1 MFGNYLL
8 AVALLVSLFALIVHL
23 LLKVNRGDLEI
34 EIMRRQNDLGV
45 PVFDDIDF
53 EKYSS
58 IQELIQLNEELKRQ
72 QRTQKAKDGSLA
84 WYEGVTPVRGEV
96 VQEQKFEYVDFEEPQ
111 EALIPLNW
119 DLSIVEQE
127 EVEVDRKRRDRRIQE
142 VNKLKEKV
150 DAYFKKCFGRN
161 VIKLFKTKIT
171 WSGAEFFIRLELK
184 YGYVETYAL
193 KAIKSDLESIF
204 HTNSLEVTEYANLIR
219 IAFNTSEIEFPTP
232 HYMFSKFAS
241 EGVPKTPLTIMT
253 GIDKEGRVRQYDL
266 AMAGGVLMYGS
277 VSTSGVKD
285 FISQTI
291 SSIMLHSKPEEVK
304 FMLYSPNEREYYYL
318 KRSPYLYTGIMNKE
332 EEILNAL
339 AELKSEMERRLKLF
353 SGRRVDNISDFNNGV
368 GKEEKLPYLLV
379 MLTESDSLLLGDRRK
394 EVIELL
400 MTLTTRGR
408 TTGIILMQAVL
419 TQMASSAR
427 TDLIPYQLKTR
438 FSCAIASHLR
448 SDLDSIVAIGKEG
461 AEKLLESEF
470 LIKWIDSPEATK
482 IKIPDISY
490 WKLQKIID
498 STTKEF
504 S

>member
-1 MFGNYLL
+1 MFTEKLL
-8 AVALLVSLFALIVHL
+8 AVVVFVGMFAILVRMVYKIIR
-23 LLKVNRGDLEI
+23 NTLEI
-34 EIMRRQNDLGV
+34 EIMRRQRDLEK
-45 PVFDDIDF
+45 PIFDDIDF

-58 IQELIQLNEELKRQ
+58 IKELLQLNEELKNL
-72 QRTQKAKDGSLA
+72 QRIKKAKDGSLP

-171 WSGAEFFIRLELK
+171 WSEAEFFIRLELK

-193 KAIKSDLESIF
+193 KAIKRDLESIF

-241 EGVPKTPLTIMT
+241 EGVPKTPLTIMA

-266 AMAGGVLMYGS
+266 AMAGGVLVCGKVGS
-277 VSTSGVKD
+277 GKSNFVR
-285 FISQTI
+285 QTL
-291 SSIMLHSKPEEVK
+291 SSIMLHSTPDEAK
-304 FMLYSPNEREYYYL
+304 FVVYNPYVDVEFNYL
-318 KRSPYLYTGIMNKE
+318 KGSPYLYKDLLSKE
-332 EEILNAL
+332 EETLNVL
-339 AELKSEMERRLKLF
+339 AELKNEIDRRWKLF
-353 SGRRVDNISDFNNGV
+353 SEREVHNISGFNSIADE
-368 GKEEKLPYLLV
+368 KEKLPYLLV
-379 MLTESDSLLLGDRRK
+379 TLMEAESLLCNKYD

-400 MTLTTRGR
+400 VSLTTRGR
-408 TTGIILMQAVL
+408 ATGVILLETTYN
-419 TQMASSAR
+419 AR
-427 TDLIPYQLKTR
+427 ADIVPQRLKANLP
-438 FSCAIASHLR
+438 CVIAYSLGN
-448 SDLDSIVAIGKEG
+448 SVESMVAIGTVG
-461 AEKLLESEF
+461 AERLLVSEC
-470 LIKWIDSPEATK
+470 LIKWIDSPEPTK
-482 IKIPDISY
+482 IKTPYINDTDIA
-490 WKLQKIID
+490 KMVD
-498 STTKEF
+498 STTKKF
-504 S
+504 SQ

>member
-1 MFGNYLL
+1 MFIGQFI
-8 AVALLVSLFALIVHL
+8 AVAFLVGLFAIPVYLGSQIY
-23 LLKVNRGDLEI
+23 RGNLEK
-34 EIMRRQNDLGV
+34 EIMYRQKALDK
-45 PVFDDIDF
+45 PAFDDIDF

-58 IQELIQLNEELKRQ
+58 IKELIQLNEELKRQ
-72 QRTQKAKDGSLA
+72 QRTQKAKDGNLA
-84 WYEGVTPVRGEV
+84 WYEGVTPVRGKV

-193 KAIKSDLESIF
+193 KAIKRDLESIF

-241 EGVPKTPLTIMT
+241 EGVPKTPLTIMA

-266 AMAGGVLMYGS
+266 AMAGGVLVCGKVGS
-277 VSTSGVKD
+277 GKSNFVR
-285 FISQTI
+285 QTL
-291 SSIMLHSKPEEVK
+291 SSIMLHSTPDEAK
-304 FMLYSPNEREYYYL
+304 FVVYNPYVDVEFHYL
-318 KRSPYLYTGIMNKE
+318 KGSPYLYKDLLSKE
-332 EEILNAL
+332 EETLNVL
-339 AELKSEMERRLKLF
+339 ADLKNEIDRRWKLF
-353 SGRRVDNISDFNNGV
+353 SEREVHNISGFNSIADE
-368 GKEEKLPYLLV
+368 KEKLPYLLV
-379 MLTESDSLLLGDRRK
+379 TLMEAESLLCNKYD

-400 MTLTTRGR
+400 VSLTTRGR
-408 TTGIILMQAVL
+408 ATGVILLETTYN
-419 TQMASSAR
+419 AR
-427 TDLIPYQLKTR
+427 ADIVPQRLKANLP
-438 FSCAIASHLR
+438 CVIAYSLG
-448 SDLDSIVAIGKEG
+448 DSVESMVAIGTVG
-461 AEKLLESEF
+461 AERLLVSEC
-470 LIKWIDSPEATK
+470 LIKWVDSPEPTK
-482 IKIPDISY
+482 IKTPYINDVEIA
-490 WKLQKIID
+490 KMVD
-498 STTKEF
+498 STTKKV
-504 S
+504 SQ

>member
-1 MFGNYLL
+1 MFTEKLL
-8 AVALLVSLFALIVHL
+8 AVVVLVGAFAILVRL
-23 LLKVNRGDLEI
+23 LLKVNRNSLEI
-34 EIMRRQNDLGV
+34 EIMRRQKDLGK
-45 PVFDDIDF
+45 PIFDDIDF

-58 IQELIQLNEELKRQ
+58 IKELIQLNEELKRQ

-84 WYEGVTPVRGEV
+84 WCEGVTPVRGEV

-193 KAIKSDLESIF
+193 KAIKRDLESIF

-241 EGVPKTPLTIMT
+241 EGVPKTPLTIMA

-266 AMAGGVLMYGS
+266 AMAGGVLVCGGVGS
-277 VSTSGVKD
+277 GKSNFVR
-285 FISQTI
+285 QAL
-291 SSIMLHSKPEEVK
+291 SSIMLHSTPDEVK
-304 FMLYSPNEREYYYL
+304 FVVYSPVDVEFYYL
-318 KRSPYLYTGIMNKE
+318 KGSPYLYKEIISKE
-332 EEILNAL
+332 EEMLNVL
-339 AELKSEMERRLKLF
+339 SELKSEIDRRWKIFSERE
-353 SGRRVDNISDFNNGV
+353 VHNISGFNSIADE
-368 GKEEKLPYLLV
+368 KEKLPYLLV
-379 MLTESDSLLLGDRRK
+379 TLTETENLLYNKYD

-400 MTLTTRGR
+400 VSLTTRGR
-408 TTGIILMQAVL
+408 ATGVILLQVMQ
-419 TQMASSAR
+419 TAR
-427 TDLIPYQLKTR
+427 ADFVPQRLKVNLPCVVAYHLSNEIDSLI
-438 FSCAIASHLR
+438 
-448 SDLDSIVAIGKEG
+448 AIGTEEVG
-461 AEKLLESEF
+461 RLLVSEC
-470 LIKWIDSPEATK
+470 LIKWIDSPEPTK
-482 IKIPDISY
+482 IKTPYINDTDIA
-490 WKLQKIID
+490 KMVD
-498 STTKEF
+498 STTKKF

>member
-1 MFGNYLL
+1 MFVDQLL
-8 AVALLVSLFALIVHL
+8 AVMLLVSLFVLLVRL
-23 LLKVNRGDLEI
+23 LLKVNRNSLEI
-34 EIMRRQNDLGV
+34 EIMRRQKDLGK
-45 PVFDDIDF
+45 PIFDDIDF

-58 IQELIQLNEELKRQ
+58 IKELIQLNEELKRQ

-127 EVEVDRKRRDRRIQE
+127 EVEVDRKIRDRRIQE

-193 KAIKSDLESIF
+193 KAIKRDLESIF

-241 EGVPKTPLTIMT
+241 EGVPKTPLTIMA

-266 AMAGGVLMYGS
+266 AMAGGVLVCGKVGS
-277 VSTSGVKD
+277 GKSNFVR
-285 FISQTI
+285 QAL
-291 SSIMLHSKPEEVK
+291 SSIMLHSTPDEAK
-304 FMLYSPNEREYYYL
+304 FVVYSPAVDVEFHYL
-318 KRSPYLYTGIMNKE
+318 KGSPYLYKDLLGKE
-332 EEILNAL
+332 EETLNVL
-339 AELKSEMERRLKLF
+339 AELKSEIDRRWKMFSER
-353 SGRRVDNISDFNNGV
+353 SVYSISEFNSIADE
-368 GKEEKLPYLLV
+368 KEKFPYLLV
-379 MLTESDSLLLGDRRK
+379 TLMEAESLLCNKYD

-400 MTLTTRGR
+400 VSLTTRGR
-408 TTGIILMQAVL
+408 ATGVILLETTYN
-419 TQMASSAR
+419 AR
-427 TDLIPYQLKTR
+427 ADIVPQRLKANLP
-438 FSCAIASHLR
+438 CVIAYSLGN
-448 SDLDSIVAIGKEG
+448 SVESMVAIGTEG
-461 AEKLLESEF
+461 AGRLLVSEC
-470 LIKWIDSPEATK
+470 LIKWIDSPEPTK
-482 IKIPDISY
+482 IKTPYIGDTEIA
-490 WKLQKIID
+490 KMVE
-498 STTKEF
+498 STSKQF

>member
-1 MFGNYLL
+1 MFTEKLL
-8 AVALLVSLFALIVHL
+8 AVVVLVGVFAILVRL
-23 LLKVNRGDLEI
+23 LLKVNRNSLEI
-34 EIMRRQNDLGV
+34 EIMRRQKDLGK
-45 PVFDDIDF
+45 PIFDDIDF

-58 IQELIQLNEELKRQ
+58 IKELIQLNEELKRQ

-84 WYEGVTPVRGEV
+84 WYEGVTPVRVEV

-193 KAIKSDLESIF
+193 KAIKRDLESIF

-241 EGVPKTPLTIMT
+241 EGVPKTPLTIMA

-266 AMAGGVLMYGS
+266 AMAGGVLVCGKVGS
-277 VSTSGVKD
+277 GKSNFVR
-285 FISQTI
+285 QTL
-291 SSIMLHSKPEEVK
+291 SSIMLHSTPDEAK
-304 FMLYSPNEREYYYL
+304 FVVYNPYVDVEFHYL
-318 KRSPYLYTGIMNKE
+318 KGSPYLYKDLLSKE
-332 EEILNAL
+332 EETLNVL
-339 AELKSEMERRLKLF
+339 AELKNEINRRWKLF
-353 SGRRVDNISDFNNGV
+353 SEREVHNISGFNSIADE
-368 GKEEKLPYLLV
+368 KEKLPYLLV
-379 MLTESDSLLLGDRRK
+379 TLMEAESLLCNKYD

-400 MTLTTRGR
+400 VSLTTRGR
-408 TTGIILMQAVL
+408 ATGVILLETTYN
-419 TQMASSAR
+419 AR
-427 TDLIPYQLKTR
+427 ADIVPQRLKANLP
-438 FSCAIASHLR
+438 CVIAYSLG
-448 SDLDSIVAIGKEG
+448 DSVESMVAIGTVG
-461 AEKLLESEF
+461 AGRLLVSEC
-470 LIKWIDSPEATK
+470 LIKWIDSPEPTK
-482 IKIPDISY
+482 IKTPYISDTEIA
-490 WKLQKIID
+490 KMVE
-498 STTKEF
+498 STSKQF

>member
-1 MFGNYLL
+1 MFVDQLL
-8 AVALLVSLFALIVHL
+8 AVMLLVSLFVLLVRL
-23 LLKVNRGDLEI
+23 LLKVNRNSLEI
-34 EIMRRQNDLGV
+34 EIMRRQKDLGK
-45 PVFDDIDF
+45 PIFDDIDF

-58 IQELIQLNEELKRQ
+58 IKELIQLNEEVKRQ

-127 EVEVDRKRRDRRIQE
+127 EVEVDRKIRNRRIQE

-193 KAIKSDLESIF
+193 KAIKRDLESIF

-241 EGVPKTPLTIMT
+241 EGVPKTPLTIMA

-266 AMAGGVLMYGS
+266 AMAGGVLVCGKVGS
-277 VSTSGVKD
+277 GKSNFVR
-285 FISQTI
+285 QTL
-291 SSIMLHSKPEEVK
+291 SSIMLHSTPDEAK
-304 FMLYSPNEREYYYL
+304 FVVYNPYVDVEFHYL
-318 KRSPYLYTGIMNKE
+318 KGSPYLYKDLLSKE
-332 EEILNAL
+332 EETLNVL
-339 AELKSEMERRLKLF
+339 AELKSEIDRRWKLF
-353 SGRRVDNISDFNNGV
+353 SEREVYNISGFNSIADE
-368 GKEEKLPYLLV
+368 KEKLPYLLV
-379 MLTESDSLLLGDRRK
+379 TLMEAESLLCNKYD

-400 MTLTTRGR
+400 VSLTTRGR
-408 TTGIILMQAVL
+408 ATGVILLETTYN
-419 TQMASSAR
+419 AR
-427 TDLIPYQLKTR
+427 ADIVPQRLKANLP
-438 FSCAIASHLR
+438 CVIAYSLG
-448 SDLDSIVAIGKEG
+448 DSVESMVAIGTVG
-461 AEKLLESEF
+461 AERLLVSEC
-470 LIKWIDSPEATK
+470 LIKWIDSPEPTK
-482 IKIPDISY
+482 IKTPYINDTDIA
-490 WKLQKIID
+490 KMVD
-498 STTKEF
+498 STTKKF
-504 S
+504 SQ

>member
-1 MFGNYLL
+1 
-8 AVALLVSLFALIVHL
+8 
-23 LLKVNRGDLEI
+23 
-34 EIMRRQNDLGV
+34 MRRQKDLGK
-45 PVFDDIDF
+45 PIFDDIDF

-58 IQELIQLNEELKRQ
+58 IKELIQLNEELKRQ

-127 EVEVDRKRRDRRIQE
+127 EVEVDRKIRDRRIQE

-193 KAIKSDLESIF
+193 KAIKRDLESIF

-241 EGVPKTPLTIMT
+241 EGVPKTPLTIMA

-266 AMAGGVLMYGS
+266 AMAGGVLVCGKVGS
-277 VSTSGVKD
+277 GKSNFVR
-285 FISQTI
+285 QTL
-291 SSIMLHSKPEEVK
+291 SSIMLHSTPDEAK
-304 FMLYSPNEREYYYL
+304 FVVYNPYVDVEFHYL
-318 KRSPYLYTGIMNKE
+318 KGSPYLYKDLLSKE
-332 EEILNAL
+332 EETLNVL
-339 AELKSEMERRLKLF
+339 TELKNEIDRRWKLF
-353 SGRRVDNISDFNNGV
+353 SERKVYNISGFNSIADE
-368 GKEEKLPYLLV
+368 KEKLPYLLV
-379 MLTESDSLLLGDRRK
+379 TLMEAESLLCNKYD

-400 MTLTTRGR
+400 VSLTTRGR
-408 TTGIILMQAVL
+408 ATGVILLETTYN
-419 TQMASSAR
+419 AR
-427 TDLIPYQLKTR
+427 ADIVPQRLKANLP
-438 FSCAIASHLR
+438 CVIAYSLG
-448 SDLDSIVAIGKEG
+448 DSVESMVAIGTVG
-461 AEKLLESEF
+461 AERLLVSEC
-470 LIKWIDSPEATK
+470 LIKWVDSPEPTK
-482 IKIPDISY
+482 IKAPYINDTDIA
-490 WKLQKIID
+490 KMVD
-498 STTKEF
+498 STTKKF
-504 S
+504 SQ

>member
-1 MFGNYLL
+1 MFVDQLL
-8 AVALLVSLFALIVHL
+8 AVMLLVSLFVLLVRL
-23 LLKVNRGDLEI
+23 LLKVNRNSLEI
-34 EIMRRQNDLGV
+34 EIMRRQKDLGK
-45 PVFDDIDF
+45 PIFDDIDF

-58 IQELIQLNEELKRQ
+58 IKELIQLNEELKRQ

-127 EVEVDRKRRDRRIQE
+127 EVEVDRKIRDRRIQE

-193 KAIKSDLESIF
+193 KAIKRDLESIS

-241 EGVPKTPLTIMT
+241 EGVPKTPLTIMA

-266 AMAGGVLMYGS
+266 AMAGGVLVCGKVGS
-277 VSTSGVKD
+277 GKSNFVR
-285 FISQTI
+285 QTL
-291 SSIMLHSKPEEVK
+291 SSIMLHSTPDEAK
-304 FMLYSPNEREYYYL
+304 FVVYNPYVDVEFHYL
-318 KRSPYLYTGIMNKE
+318 KGSPYLYKDLLSKE
-332 EEILNAL
+332 EETLNVL
-339 AELKSEMERRLKLF
+339 AELKSEIDRRWKLF
-353 SGRRVDNISDFNNGV
+353 SEREVYNISGFNSIADE
-368 GKEEKLPYLLV
+368 KEKLPYLLV
-379 MLTESDSLLLGDRRK
+379 TLMEAESLLCNKYD

-400 MTLTTRGR
+400 VSLTTRGR
-408 TTGIILMQAVL
+408 ATGVILLETTYN
-419 TQMASSAR
+419 AR
-427 TDLIPYQLKTR
+427 ADIVPQRLKANLP
-438 FSCAIASHLR
+438 CVIAYSLG
-448 SDLDSIVAIGKEG
+448 DSVESMVAIGTVG
-461 AEKLLESEF
+461 AGRLLVSEC
-470 LIKWIDSPEATK
+470 LIKWIDSPEPTK
-482 IKIPDISY
+482 IKTPYINDTDMAEIV
-490 WKLQKIID
+490 D
-498 STTKEF
+498 STTRKF
-504 S
+504 LR

>member
-1 MFGNYLL
+1 MFIGQFI
-8 AVALLVSLFALIVHL
+8 AVAFLVGLFAIPVYLGSQIY
-23 LLKVNRGDLEI
+23 RGNLEK
-34 EIMRRQNDLGV
+34 EIMYRQKALDK
-45 PVFDDIDF
+45 PAFDDIDF

-58 IQELIQLNEELKRQ
+58 IKELIQLNEELKRQ
-72 QRTQKAKDGSLA
+72 QRTQKAKDGNLA
-84 WYEGVTPVRGEV
+84 WYEGVTPVRGKV

-193 KAIKSDLESIF
+193 KAIKRDLESIF

-241 EGVPKTPLTIMT
+241 EGVPKTPLTIMA

-266 AMAGGVLMYGS
+266 AMAGGVLVCGKVGS
-277 VSTSGVKD
+277 GKSNFVR
-285 FISQTI
+285 QTL
-291 SSIMLHSKPEEVK
+291 SSIMLHSTPDEAK
-304 FMLYSPNEREYYYL
+304 FVVYNPYVDVEFHYL
-318 KRSPYLYTGIMNKE
+318 KGSPYLYKDLLSKE
-332 EEILNAL
+332 EETLNVL
-339 AELKSEMERRLKLF
+339 ADLKNEIDRRWKLF
-353 SGRRVDNISDFNNGV
+353 SEREVHNISGFNSIADE
-368 GKEEKLPYLLV
+368 KEKLPYLLV
-379 MLTESDSLLLGDRRK
+379 TLMEAESLLCNKYD

-400 MTLTTRGR
+400 VSLTTRGR
-408 TTGIILMQAVL
+408 ATGVILLETTYN
-419 TQMASSAR
+419 AR
-427 TDLIPYQLKTR
+427 ADIVPQRLKANLP
-438 FSCAIASHLR
+438 CVIAYSLG
-448 SDLDSIVAIGKEG
+448 DSVESMVAIGTVG
-461 AEKLLESEF
+461 AERLLVSEC
-470 LIKWIDSPEATK
+470 LIKWVDSPEPTK
-482 IKIPDISY
+482 IKTPYINDIEIA
-490 WKLQKIID
+490 KMVD
-498 STTKEF
+498 STTKKV
-504 S
+504 SQ